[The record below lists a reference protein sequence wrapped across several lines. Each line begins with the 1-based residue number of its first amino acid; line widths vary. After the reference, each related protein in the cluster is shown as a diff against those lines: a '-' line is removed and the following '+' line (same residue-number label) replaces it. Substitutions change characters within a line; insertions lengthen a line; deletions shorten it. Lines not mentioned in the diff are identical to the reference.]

1 MSNFFIE
8 KFIKVKNSYFSLNA
22 FGFKPGGISPFT
34 QAYVYKTF
42 CISRILYGLEIMNL
56 NKKTIN
62 TLNLN
67 QNTIVRYMTGLSK
80 HSHVSIVLKALK
92 LFSFQELY
100 HYMKFIFVKN
110 LKNNNICSKIFEYLQ
125 TSSYR
130 NRPGS
135 KSFIRAFKNAC
146 IFINQNESYVIENIT
161 SIISTFKN
169 NCREMEMNDENELI
183 INCLQN
189 NQEHIMINQLNFLT
203 YAGSACKIKIHVNYL
218 SLFHRF

>member
-1 MSNFFIE
+1 
-8 KFIKVKNSYFSLNA
+8 
-22 FGFKPGGISPFT
+22 
-34 QAYVYKTF
+34 
-42 CISRILYGLEIMNL
+42 MNL

-130 NRPGS
+130 NRPDT
-135 KSFIRAFKNAC
+135 KSFIKDFKNAC
-146 IFINQNESYVIENIT
+146 LFINQKESYVIENIA
-161 SIISTFKN
+161 SIINSFKK
-169 NCREMEMNDENELI
+169 NCREIEMNDENELI
-183 INCLQN
+183 LNCLQN

-203 YAGSACKIKIHVNYL
+203 YAGSAYKI
-218 SLFHRF
+218 